1 MAVIWSSWSRTAYK
15 KLRYVSDSILPTK
28 EMIDPSTDIV
38 AGSGPYQMMP
48 SSSGV
53 GVGSGDGV
61 TVGSTVGVG
70 GGVGVRVGAGV
81 GVGVGGAVGVTVGVG
96 VGESVGVGVR
106 VGAGV
111 GSTVG
116 VAVGGG
122 VEVGAG
128 VAVGSD
134 WEHAAVIASPTT
146 HSSRTPMES
155 RREGC
160 LRESDRYVLIINV
173 SKTG

>member
-1 MAVIWSSWSRTAYK
+1 
-15 KLRYVSDSILPTK
+15 
-28 EMIDPSTDIV
+28 MIDPSTDIV

-70 GGVGVRVGAGV
+70 G
-81 GVGVGGAVGVTVGVG
+81 
-96 VGESVGVGVR
+96 GVGVR

-160 LRESDRYVLIINV
+160 LRESDRYMLIINV